1 MEKKSLVL
9 NVKSAS
15 LFEDK
20 EDRIKFGFKF
30 KELFKARK
38 LDKDSGEFVIKDD
51 NELSFTKKQ
60 FVFKLQ
66 DVFLIGLMST
76 NMKFEKLLPMQVTGI
91 FKDAKLHV
99 ERTQLAQGDTFIDI
113 NGEEQTADD
122 AMFLTELKDIEFT
135 EKNILAIK
143 SAIKGQAK
151 DEDKQQVS
159 EMLDILL

>member
-20 EDRIKFGFKF
+20 EARIKLGFKF

-60 FVFKLQ
+60 FVYNLQ
-66 DVFLIGLMST
+66 DVFIIELMST

-91 FKDAKLHV
+91 FKDTKLHV
-99 ERTQLAQGDTFIDI
+99 ERTQLAQGDTFVDI
-113 NGEEQTADD
+113 NGEEQTADE

-151 DEDKQQVS
+151 DEDKQQVA

>member
-20 EDRIKFGFKF
+20 EARIKLGFKF

-38 LDKDSGEFVIKDD
+38 LDKDTGEFVIKDD

-60 FVFKLQ
+60 FVYNLQ
-66 DVFLIGLMST
+66 DVFIIGLMST

-99 ERTQLAQGDTFIDI
+99 DRTRLEQGDTYIDI
-113 NGEEQTADD
+113 NGEEQTADE

-135 EKNILAIK
+135 EKNILAVK

>member
-15 LFEDK
+15 LFEDN

-38 LDKDSGEFVIKDD
+38 LNKETGEFVIKDD
-51 NELSFTKKQ
+51 NELFFTKKQ

-99 ERTQLAQGDTFIDI
+99 ERTQLAQGDTFVDV
-113 NGEEQTADD
+113 NGEEQTADE

-135 EKNILAIK
+135 DRNILAIK

-151 DEDKQQVS
+151 DEDKQQVA

>member
-9 NVKSAS
+9 NIKSAS

-20 EDRIKFGFKF
+20 EARIKLGFKF
-30 KELFKARK
+30 KELFKSRK

-60 FVFKLQ
+60 FVFNLQ
-66 DVFLIGLMST
+66 DVFIIELMST

-91 FKDAKLHV
+91 FKDAKLRV
-99 ERTQLAQGDTFIDI
+99 ERTQLAQGDVFVDI
-113 NGEEQTADD
+113 NGEEQTADE

-151 DEDKQQVS
+151 DEDKQKVA
-159 EMLDILL
+159 ETLDILL